1 MRLTSSKVWWEEMPR
16 GIQRNWSLQW
26 KGSMPR
32 WVWLIFCLFPP
43 RLDKAISGTTHQYLN
58 ATLQLQILNEGYFS
72 LTVDGMW
79 GSWNSWSPCSTT
91 CGYGTRERRRL
102 CDNPKPAYDGKNCLG
117 VGYQKRRCHA
127 YYPCPSTFGF
137 IKTRWFATNF
147 NFFFRFFLLSQFTN
161 RKVSVK
167 IRSKQFYIYQSILPI
182 LLKYF

>member
-1 MRLTSSKVWWEEMPR
+1 
-16 GIQRNWSLQW
+16 
-26 KGSMPR
+26 
-32 WVWLIFCLFPP
+32 
-43 RLDKAISGTTHQYLN
+43 
-58 ATLQLQILNEGYFS
+58 
-72 LTVDGMW
+72 MW

-91 CGYGTRERRRL
+91 CGYGTRERKRL

-182 LLKYF
+182 LLKFFKTKKIILLSFVSCRLFLSYKSGLTFYLR